1 MLYDL
6 RYAVRALRQ
15 NPGFAL
21 VAIISLALGIGA
33 NSAIFSLA
41 DALLLR
47 PMPVPHASEI
57 IQVQSKL
64 RGEGLGPVGQ
74 YALLSYPDYHDL
86 RARSQS
92 FSGLAASTFSQFGFA
107 TQKGAL
113 PQMKIGVFVS
123 ANFFNV
129 LDVQPELGRGFR
141 PDEDQTPGRDAVAV
155 ISHDLWKTEFAAR
168 PDIVGQTMFLNRV
181 AFTVL
186 GVAPQGFTG
195 PDVLVGSAVYVP
207 LAMAPLLHADAS
219 RKELEDRGARAL
231 LVHGRLE
238 SGVRLSHAAAE
249 AQVIGRQLAQSY
261 PETNKT
267 TSFSVATDL
276 QARLR
281 QGAFDATV
289 IGFLLALSAVVL
301 LIACANVMNLLLSRA
316 RARSREIAVRLAI
329 GAGRPR
335 LIRQLLTESLVIAV
349 LGGSLGVLVAQA
361 GIDLLSRI
369 PVPSDVPILLD
380 LRLDT
385 RVLLFAMGVSL
396 FSAPLFGLVPALQ
409 SARPDLVPALKAG
422 HGEGGKR
429 RRFFG
434 RNALVMS
441 QVAASLVL
449 LIFATQAYRG
459 ASILL
464 SSPIG
469 FRTDH
474 LLMASFDPQ
483 LARYTA
489 SQTQDFYD
497 KLLDKARALNG
508 VKTAALAQA
517 VPIAASGVSLS
528 RIVPEGIPLPPGTE
542 ALALLSNTVSD
553 DYFAA
558 IGISLLEGREFQKTD
573 RADSPRVAIV
583 NEAFARKYY
592 EKGSAVGKRFRLDG
606 PTGPFT
612 EIVGVAKQAKYIF
625 PVEPQFR
632 HVYLP
637 LSQNPQPSTTLL
649 LYTTA
654 PPADL
659 AAPLRQMVR
668 SLDAGQPIVGLRT
681 MEDYFDQRA
690 RKTMNILIE
699 AIGALG
705 LLGFVLA
712 LVGLYG
718 LMTYSVGLRQREIG
732 IRMAIGADSGGVLK
746 MVLKQGMVLAG
757 SGVAAGLVLSLA
769 AGKPATALIGTSY
782 FYFPLLA
789 LVVAGL
795 LAVAALGAFI
805 PARRASLVDPIA
817 VLRQE

>member
-1 MLYDL
+1 
-6 RYAVRALRQ
+6 
-15 NPGFAL
+15 
-21 VAIISLALGIGA
+21 
-33 NSAIFSLA
+33 
-41 DALLLR
+41 
-47 PMPVPHASEI
+47 
-57 IQVQSKL
+57 
-64 RGEGLGPVGQ
+64 
-74 YALLSYPDYHDL
+74 
-86 RARSQS
+86 
-92 FSGLAASTFSQFGFA
+92 
-107 TQKGAL
+107 
-113 PQMKIGVFVS
+113 
-123 ANFFNV
+123 
-129 LDVQPELGRGFR
+129 
-141 PDEDQTPGRDAVAV
+141 
-155 ISHDLWKTEFAAR
+155 
-168 PDIVGQTMFLNRV
+168 MFLNSI
-181 AFTVL
+181 AFTVV
-186 GVAPQGFTG
+186 GVAPEGFTG
-195 PDVLVGSAVYVP
+195 PNLLVGSAVYVP

-231 LVHGRLE
+231 LVHGRLK
-238 SGVRLSHAAAE
+238 SGVRLSQAAAE

-289 IGFLLALSAVVL
+289 VGFLLALSAVVL

-349 LGGSLGVLVAQA
+349 LGGSLGILVAQA

-396 FSAPLFGLVPALQ
+396 FSALLFGLVPALQ

-422 HGEGGKR
+422 RGEGGKR

-489 SQTQDFYD
+489 AQTQNFYD
-497 KLLDKARALNG
+497 RLLDKARSLNG

-517 VPIAASGVSLS
+517 VPIAATGVSLT
-528 RIVPEGIPLPPGTE
+528 RMVPEGIPLPPGTE
-542 ALALLSNTVSD
+542 TLALLSNTVSNG
-553 DYFAA
+553 YFAA
-558 IGISLLEGREFQKTD
+558 SGIPLLEGREFQKSD
-573 RADSPRVAIV
+573 RADSPRVAVV

-592 EKGSAVGKRFRLDG
+592 PKASAVGKRFRLDG
-606 PTGPFT
+606 PSGPFT
-612 EIVGVAKQAKYIF
+612 EIVGVARQAKYVF
-625 PVEPQFR
+625 PVEPQFQ

-637 LSQNPQPSTTLL
+637 LSQNPQPSLTLL

-654 PPADL
+654 PAADL
-659 AAPLRQMVR
+659 AGPLREMVR
-668 SLDAGQPIVGLRT
+668 SLDAGQPIIGLRT

-699 AIGALG
+699 TIGALG
-705 LLGFVLA
+705 LLGFALA

-769 AGKPATALIGTSY
+769 AGKPVTALIGTSY
-782 FYFPLLA
+782 FYLPLLA

-795 LAVAALGAFI
+795 LAAAALGAFI
-805 PARRASLVDPIA
+805 PARRASLVDPIE
-817 VLRQE
+817 VLRHE